1 MASKVAVREDSDVI
15 SGSSKDARRMET
27 PQWMI
32 YRTYGRL
39 TSVGRPQSGWVKEI
53 D

>member
-1 MASKVAVREDSDVI
+1 MASKVADREDSDAI
-15 SGSSKDARRMET
+15 SGSSKDETRMET

-32 YRTYGRL
+32 YRTYGRS
-39 TSVGRPQSGWVKEI
+39 TSVGRPQSGWVKET